1 MAEEGRQS
9 TAGSPKRGSVTDAG
23 GDLLR
28 LVLDYLRQETLGP
41 LRGLGRFV
49 VFGVLGSVA
58 VAGGVVLLLLAA
70 LRVLQD
76 ETGTTFAGDR
86 SWLPY
91 LIVLALALGGLGLV
105 GWRVVAGAGRRQV
118 PPSGAPEG
126 KRGNRGS

>member
-1 MAEEGRQS
+1 MPEDRQGEPRTRSGRPGLSEGLS
-9 TAGSPKRGSVTDAG
+9 
-23 GDLLR
+23 DLLR
-28 LVLDYLRQETLGP
+28 LVLDYLKQETVGP

-58 VAGGVVLLLLAA
+58 VAAGAVLLLVAV

-91 LIVLALALGGLGLV
+91 VVVVVLALVGLGV
-105 GWRVVAGAGRRQV
+105 AGWRVVAGVGRRQR
-118 PPSGAPEG
+118 GQAEG
-126 KRGNRGS
+126 ERGRRGS